1 MYYIHV
7 PAQPQVVVSI
17 TSEDVPMWRRQDDPK
32 APATSPETRPPQPVV
47 SQQVAPPAAPVAAV
61 SISPPSSAR
70 PASAPSGYLTKGLVL
85 KGEITGRE
93 DLLVEGEVHGQ
104 IRIAD
109 GRVTIGP
116 GGRVVACVEA
126 REIVVRGKVKGDLRA
141 VEQVQIGGTGSVIG
155 DIVTPRIAIDEGAE
169 LRGNLDTTRPE
180 QRHAARAA
188 STVASTAG
196 AVSTNADKPEGRPAT
211 LPAALQAKEVAPG
224 A

>member
-1 MYYIHV
+1 
-7 PAQPQVVVSI
+7 
-17 TSEDVPMWRRQDDPK
+17 MWRKQDDPK
-32 APATSPETRPPQPVV
+32 APATSPETRPSQPVA
-47 SQQVAPPAAPVAAV
+47 SQQVAPPAAPPAAV

-70 PASAPSGYLTKGLVL
+70 PASAPAGHLTKGLVL

-104 IRIAD
+104 IRIVD
-109 GRVTIGP
+109 GRVTIGQ

-141 VEQVQIGGTGSVIG
+141 GEQVQIGATGSVIG

-169 LRGNLDTTRPE
+169 LRGNLDTTRAE

-188 STVASTAG
+188 STAG
-196 AVSTNADKPEGRPAT
+196 APSANAGKPESRPVT